1 MRSFPSDSMAQHSR
15 FIEALC
21 QDWREAGTVTRV
33 TPRADAVLEISR
45 QINRDGSEPNK
56 PLPSNS

>member
-1 MRSFPSDSMAQHSR
+1 MNQLPENPIARHNR

-21 QDWREAGTVTRV
+21 SDWQEAGTVTRN

-45 QINRDGSEPNK
+45 QTRPRKEGSDQ
-56 PLPSNS
+56 

>member
-1 MRSFPSDSMAQHSR
+1 MNQLPENPIAKHQR

-21 QDWREAGTVTRV
+21 TDWQEARTVTRN

-45 QINRDGSEPNK
+45 QTRPRKEGSDQ
-56 PLPSNS
+56 